1 VTAGVKGTKGAMCN
15 LTLPTEIAERVDR
28 TATRLYVTRQE
39 YIRRFLIDNIDIID
53 PQTDAT

>member
-1 VTAGVKGTKGAMCN
+1 MCN